1 VTILLLLRQMSRA
14 IVSGVMGFLF
24 FACGLGSVAAETL
37 GDTLRAAN
45 VPTQQFTASELGGK
59 ITSYDISKDDPFL
72 LAYYADDGSG
82 SLHAPLHVIRYGR
95 AAADLRRGDVD
106 DTNALPQ
113 NCFGSVLRIREYF
126 DTIYVETDVSPS
138 AVCAIVL
145 SSGLSFQTVLPG
157 WLLGFLG
164 ADYAI
169 LQRGEIHFMSVSP
182 MHIEVFDLKRKQLVE
197 VYPYKD
203 DTQRRQF
210 SNLIEP
216 HIVQDWCGEHNA
228 ACDPE
233 NFDTELTGG
242 LALNEAAK
250 VFGFEAEFDAA
261 GFGDAA
267 EKQVPTRT
275 VAYIFR
281 ERGGIWDHREF
292 PPGQLQ
298 NLFGVMSIQ
307 DLVGKKPNTAF
318 EPAGK

>member
-1 VTILLLLRQMSRA
+1 
-14 IVSGVMGFLF
+14 
-24 FACGLGSVAAETL
+24 LG
-37 GDTLRAAN
+37 
-45 VPTQQFTASELGGK
+45 
-59 ITSYDISKDDPFL
+59 
-72 LAYYADDGSG
+72 
-82 SLHAPLHVIRYGR
+82 
-95 AAADLRRGDVD
+95 
-106 DTNALPQ
+106 
-113 NCFGSVLRIREYF
+113 CFGSVLRVREYL
-126 DTIYVETDVSPS
+126 DTIYVETHASPS

-157 WLLGFLG
+157 GLLGFLG

-210 SNLIEP
+210 SNLIGP
-216 HIVQDWCGEHNA
+216 YIVPDWCRDHNA

-233 NFDTELTGG
+233 NFDASLGG
-242 LALNEAAK
+242 EIVLNEAAK
-250 VFGFEAEFDAA
+250 VFGFEAEFDSA

-281 ERGGIWDHREF
+281 ERGGIWEHREF
-292 PPGQLQ
+292 QPGQLQ
-298 NLFGVMSIQ
+298 SLFGVMSIQ
-307 DLVGKKPNTAF
+307 DLVGKKPNAAF